1 MTCRLADF
9 IDMHCHILPGVDD
22 GPADL
27 AQSTTLARI
36 YAQAGTTAVV
46 ATPHF
51 LPGTSWAT
59 PAAAVQQMVDELQH
73 HLNQQSIPL
82 RILPGMEIAFH
93 RKLEQRLRAGDVL
106 PLADSSHYLI
116 EPAFQGD
123 QGECVALLTALQQ
136 DGFHFILAHPERIEG
151 FQRSPHLLGQLAEQ
165 GVLLQINTGSL
176 LGRFGSTSQRIAT
189 DLKEQ
194 GHLHFLASDAH
205 DASRRG
211 PMTATDWQQIHDLP
225 GGPDLLHRCCQ
236 NSARLIAATGSQAPH
251 DPSFFRTQ
259 QP

>member
-1 MTCRLADF
+1 MTCHLADF

-27 AQSTTLARI
+27 AQSTILARK
-36 YAQAGTTAVV
+36 YAQSGVKAVV

-59 PAAAVQQMVDELQH
+59 PAKKVLRQVNELQH

-93 RKLEQRLRAGDVL
+93 RKLEQRLKAGELL
-106 PLADSSHYLI
+106 PLADSPYYLI

-151 FQRSPHLLGQLAEQ
+151 FQRSPHLLSQLAEQ
-165 GVLLQINTGSL
+165 GVLLQVNTGSL
-176 LGRFGSTSQRIAT
+176 LGRFGATSKSIAHG
-189 DLKEQ
+189 LKDQ
-194 GHLHFLASDAH
+194 DHLHFLASDAH
-205 DASRRG
+205 DAARRG
-211 PMTATDWQQIHDLP
+211 PLTATDWQEIHDLP
-225 GGPDLLHRCCQ
+225 GGPELLHRCCQ
-236 NSARLIAATGSQAPH
+236 NSVRLIDATGSQAPH

>member
-1 MTCRLADF
+1 MTCHITDF

-27 AQSTTLARI
+27 AQSTTLAQI
-36 YAQAGTTAVV
+36 YTQAGIAAVV

-59 PAAAVQQMVDELQH
+59 PAATVHRLVDELQH
-73 HLNQQSIPL
+73 HLNQLSIPL
-82 RILPGMEIAFH
+82 RVMAGMEIAFH

-106 PLADSSHYLI
+106 PLADSSYYLI

-123 QGECVALLTALQQ
+123 QGECVSLLTALQL

-151 FQRSPHLLGQLAEQ
+151 FQQSPHLLGQLAEQ
-165 GVLLQINTGSL
+165 GVLLQVNTGSL
-176 LGRFGSTSQRIAT
+176 LGRFGSTCHRIAAE
-189 DLKEQ
+189 LKEQ

-205 DASRRG
+205 DAARRG
-211 PMTATDWQQIHDLP
+211 PLTATDWQQILELP
-225 GGPDLLHRCCQ
+225 GGPELLHRCCQ
-236 NSARLIAATGSQAPH
+236 NSARLIFATDDQAPH
-251 DPSFFRTQ
+251 DPSLFRNQ